1 MKNTVQILLENREDG
16 LGRLIGVFRRR
27 GYQIENLSM
36 TVDHKDLT
44 RIIVG
49 LSCSPLAL
57 QQLVQYI
64 GKLIDVVAVEVV
76 DDHTVPAEIYM
87 PVHQSA

>member
-36 TVDHKDLT
+36 TVDHEELT

-64 GKLIDVVAVEVV
+64 GKLVDVVAVEVV
-76 DDHTVPAEIYM
+76 DDHTGPAETYM